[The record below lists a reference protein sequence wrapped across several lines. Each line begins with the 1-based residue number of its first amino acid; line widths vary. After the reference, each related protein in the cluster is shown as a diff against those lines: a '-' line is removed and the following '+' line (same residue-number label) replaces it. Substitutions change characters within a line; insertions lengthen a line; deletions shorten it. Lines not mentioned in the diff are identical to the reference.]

1 MELFDLFETR
11 IASLY
16 HGCGIGGAVQ
26 ILKANTIEDRTF
38 QFPRPGSPF
47 TEDVTGVSLSR
58 SMQIAK
64 TFGSVILQLDWPKL
78 SQRFKIE
85 PIDYWGHSNE
95 VSRGIV
101 PRRRENYAEAEEF
114 VLGPI
119 TNLGRY
125 LLAIHIDRKHFHRY
139 VNNFHT
145 DDDLGL
151 LRRHPLLRIHGDPPA
166 SAFTPS
172 VG

>member
-1 MELFDLFETR
+1 MEICDLFETR

-16 HGCGIGGAVQ
+16 HGCGVGGAIQ
-26 ILKANTIEDRTF
+26 ILKSNTIEDRTY

-47 TEDVTGVSLSR
+47 KQAVSGVSLSR
-58 SMQIAK
+58 SMMTAQG
-64 TFGSVILQLDWPKL
+64 FGLVVLQLDWPKL

-85 PIDYWGHSNE
+85 PIDYWGHSDE
-95 VSRGIV
+95 VTRGIV
-101 PRRRENYAEAEEF
+101 TRRRENYAEAEEF

-125 LLAIHIDRKHFHRY
+125 LLAIHIDRKKFHQIAYDCYAANDVTR
-139 VNNFHT
+139 
-145 DDDLGL
+145 LK
-151 LRRHPLLRIHGDPPA
+151 RHPLLRIHGDPPP

-172 VG
+172 TG